1 MKISMLYCRT
11 LTICVAAAMLGG
23 CGGSQPP
30 VGAPGAISESPAITQ
45 RVQRPALSLAPGSST
60 DGTFPATRLVPVN
73 GTLYG
78 TTNHGGAY
86 CDKKH
91 TLFAGCGTVF
101 SITTSGTET
110 VLHSFGK
117 GSDGSGP
124 SSMIGVDGVLYGTTL
139 GGGVYG
145 KGVVFSITTGGD
157 EHVLY
162 SFRKKPDANY
172 PGGLTNVHG
181 TLYGTSGGGTYNL
194 GTVFSVTKSGVEQVV
209 HSFGQGC
216 GASCG
221 GGSFPQGRLLEV
233 AGQLYGTTGEGG
245 AANEGVVFSM
255 GETGATEALYS
266 FSFGQNGQSV
276 GANGGLIDVDGVLY
290 GTTAAGGTFSEGTIF
305 SVTTSGIGLV
315 LHNFSGDCK
324 RRIDGALPLAP
335 LIDVNGTLYGTT
347 DEGGNPLNCYYY
359 EGTGTVFT
367 VTPSGKVKVV
377 HSFGKGTSAYDGS
390 SPETALTK
398 VHGTLYGT
406 TFEGGPCGWGTVFSI
421 TLTGTENV
429 LHSFC

>member
-1 MKISMLYCRT
+1 MRT
-11 LTICVAAAMLGG
+11 SDLARYALSSYVTAALLG

-30 VGAPGAISESPAITQ
+30 IGTPGAISQSAAIS
-45 RVQRPALSLAPGSST
+45 QRPALSLARGSSI

-78 TTNHGGAY
+78 TTEHGGAY

-110 VLHSFGK
+110 VLHSFGN

-139 GGGVYG
+139 GGGAYG
-145 KGVVFSITTGGD
+145 KGTVFSITTGGD

-162 SFRKKPDANY
+162 SFHKKPDANY
-172 PGGLTNVHG
+172 PGGLTKVHGG
-181 TLYGTSGGGTYNL
+181 TLYGTSGGGTYDL

-209 HSFGQGC
+209 HSFGEGC
-216 GASCG
+216 GTSCDD
-221 GGSFPQGRLLEV
+221 GSFPQGRLLEV
-233 AGQLYGTTGEGG
+233 GRKLYGTTGKGG

-255 GETGATEALYS
+255 RDTGATKVLYS
-266 FSFGQNGQSV
+266 FNFGQNGQSV
-276 GANGGLIDVDGVLY
+276 GANGGLIEVDGVFY
-290 GTTAAGGTFSEGTIF
+290 GTTNAGGTFSDGTIF
-305 SVTTSGIGLV
+305 SVTTGGVAKV

-335 LIDVNGTLYGTT
+335 LIDVSGTFYGTT

-367 VTPSGKVKVV
+367 VTPIGKVKVV
-377 HSFGKGTSAYDGS
+377 HSFGKSTSAYDGS
-390 SPETALTK
+390 HPGTALTK

-406 TFEGGPCGWGTVFSI
+406 TSKGGPCGVGTVFSI
-421 TLTGTENV
+421 SLSGAEKV